1 MKDRP
6 PLGDV
11 PIAGIPPATAQLA
24 DGSPIIVKQSAI
36 SRRAE

>member
-11 PIAGIPPATAQLA
+11 PIAEFRRQLHELA
-24 DGSPIIVKQSAI
+24 DWTADYREKI
-36 SRRAE
+36 E